1 MALKSKEW
9 FDKECR
15 TLEQGNG
22 PLATLARETADKS
35 IGQSD
40 GTRGHIKQAVGVSQN
55 FLMDYPQ
62 HAATIR
68 GAAAT
73 EPFDISNHPA
83 IKADLIA
90 WISSKS
96 GSYGRVDF
104 GYNYDTFKNN
114 VTPTLGGS
122 RTGGGGGND
131 EFKRVIRIVAEY
143 Y

>member
-15 TLEQGNG
+15 SLEQGGG

-35 IGQSD
+35 IGQAD

-55 FLMDYPQ
+55 FLMDNPQ
-62 HAATIR
+62 HVQTIKN
-68 GAAAT
+68 ADTAK
-73 EPFDISNHPA
+73 PFDVSSYPA
-83 IKADLIA
+83 VQSDLIA
-90 WISSKS
+90 WLSKKS
-96 GSYGRVDF
+96 GPYGREDF

-131 EFKRVIRIVAEY
+131 EFKRVIRLVADSY
-143 Y
+143 

>member
-15 TLEQGNG
+15 GLEQGGG

-55 FLMDYPQ
+55 FLIDYPQ
-62 HAATIR
+62 HAPTIR
-68 GAAAT
+68 NANPAQ
-73 EPFDISNHPA
+73 PFDISSHPA
-83 IKADLIA
+83 IQDDLKT

-96 GSYGRVDF
+96 GSYGRADF

-114 VTPTLGGS
+114 VTHTLGGS